1 MWRGTLSPR
10 RVDVL
15 VRGLP
20 PDSAT
25 RMAMNNREPLWA
37 RTDYILADLWDAL
50 SYNTAVTVGV
60 AAGKEP
66 KNVARYPRPG
76 DEPTS
81 TTKTIT
87 AADLVAFRE
96 RTQRG

>member
-15 VRGLP
+15 IRGLP

-25 RMAMNNREPLWA
+25 RMAMNDGEPLWT
-37 RTDYILADLWDAL
+37 RTDFILADVWDAIA
-50 SYNTAVTVGV
+50 YNTAVTVGV

-66 KNVARYPRPG
+66 KDVATYPRPG
-76 DEPTS
+76 GKPKS
-81 TTKTIT
+81 SKHTIT
-87 AADLVAFRE
+87 AADLVAFQE